1 MNYLHILVTF
11 IVVLFVYI
19 HIQFQ
24 LSHSQEKDVYVLD
37 VPVTIPIEE
46 IFELKQPVVMH
57 LHDQSLTG
65 DLTKNILSEHFPKFD
80 MSVYDNT
87 REVTHAHILSSCS
100 ATQELFNDDNES
112 RYYTEKNYNFVNTI
126 PPNNIFKGIIQK
138 HQLFEPPLC
147 SRKLFDIMFGSHNST
162 TSTQYSIM
170 YRNIFTVTKGNLC
183 VKMIHPNL
191 AREHKI
197 TVKPNYT
204 DMSFFAEGNIDLWG
218 DKYDETIE
226 LVVKEGETFSIP
238 PYWLYSFRYEHDTFV
253 TCSYFNSYMTEI
265 ATLPH
270 TVLYWI
276 TKFTRPGRAVP
287 IGRNAQPSNVAHDEP
302 IEKPSN
308 DAAIEKPSNDTAIEK
323 LPKDATIE
331 KPSNDTAIEKPS
343 NDTAIEKLPKDATI
357 EKPSNGTAIEKLP
370 DDGVVNTL
378 QKTPVGISV
387 PEPDTDFDITKTKNE
402 PPNSEI

>member
-331 KPSNDTAIEKPS
+331 KPSNDTAIEK
-343 NDTAIEKLPKDATI
+343 
-357 EKPSNGTAIEKLP
+357 LP

>member
-11 IVVLFVYI
+11 LVVLFVYI

-57 LHDQSLTG
+57 LHDQTLTG
-65 DLTKNILSEHFPKFD
+65 DLTKNILSEQFPKFD

-100 ATQELFNDDNES
+100 ATKELFNDDTES

-126 PPNNIFKGIIQK
+126 PPNNIFKGMLQK

-162 TSTQYSIM
+162 TSTQYSVM
-170 YRNIFTVTKGNLC
+170 YRNIFTVTKGNLH

-191 AREHKI
+191 ASEHKI

-226 LVVKEGETFSIP
+226 IVVKEGETFSIP

-287 IGRNAQPSNVAHDEP
+287 IGRNDKHNKAQPSNVAHDEP
-302 IEKPSN
+302 IEKPSTET
-308 DAAIEKPSNDTAIEK
+308 AVEKPSNETA
-323 LPKDATIE
+323 A
-331 KPSNDTAIEKPS
+331 
-343 NDTAIEKLPKDATI
+343 
-357 EKPSNGTAIEKLP
+357 EKLP
-370 DDGVVNTL
+370 DDSVVNTL

-387 PEPDTDFDITKTKNE
+387 PEPDTDFDITKTNNE
-402 PPNSEI
+402 PRNSEI

>member
-238 PYWLYSFRYEHDTFV
+238 PYWLYSFRYEHETFV

-323 LPKDATIE
+323 
-331 KPSNDTAIEKPS
+331 PSND
-343 NDTAIEKLPKDATI
+343 
-357 EKPSNGTAIEKLP
+357 TAIEKLP

-402 PPNSEI
+402 PPISEI

>member
-11 IVVLFVYI
+11 LVVLFVYI

-57 LHDQSLTG
+57 LHDQTLTG
-65 DLTKNILSEHFPKFD
+65 DLTKNILSEQFPKFD

-100 ATQELFNDDNES
+100 ATKELFNDDTES

-126 PPNNIFKGIIQK
+126 PPNNIFKGMLQK

-162 TSTQYSIM
+162 TSTQYSVM
-170 YRNIFTVTKGNLC
+170 YRNIFTVTKGNLH

-191 AREHKI
+191 ASEHKI

-287 IGRNAQPSNVAHDEP
+287 IGRNDQHNNAQPSNVAHDEP

-308 DAAIEKPSNDTAIEK
+308 ETAVEKPSNETAV
-323 LPKDATIE
+323 
-331 KPSNDTAIEKPS
+331 
-343 NDTAIEKLPKDATI
+343 
-357 EKPSNGTAIEKLP
+357 EKLP
-370 DDGVVNTL
+370 DDSVVNTL

-387 PEPDTDFDITKTKNE
+387 PEPDTDFDITKTNNE
-402 PPNSEI
+402 PRNSEI

>member
-65 DLTKNILSEHFPKFD
+65 DLTKNILSEQFPKFD

-100 ATQELFNDDNES
+100 ATKELFNDDTES

-126 PPNNIFKGIIQK
+126 PPNNIFKGMLQK

-162 TSTQYSIM
+162 TSTQYSVM
-170 YRNIFTVTKGNLC
+170 YRNIFTVTKGNLH

-191 AREHKI
+191 ASEHKI

-287 IGRNAQPSNVAHDEP
+287 IGRNDQPSNVAHDEP
-302 IEKPSN
+302 I
-308 DAAIEKPSNDTAIEK
+308 DK
-323 LPKDATIE
+323 LP
-331 KPSNDTAIEKPS
+331 NDTAIEKPS
-343 NDTAIEKLPKDATI
+343 NDTAIDKLPKDATN
-357 EKPSNGTAIEKLP
+357 EKPSNETAVEKLP

-387 PEPDTDFDITKTKNE
+387 PEPDTDFDITKTNNE
-402 PPNSEI
+402 PRNSEI

>member
-11 IVVLFVYI
+11 LVVLFVYI

-287 IGRNAQPSNVAHDEP
+287 IGRNDQHNNAQPSNVAHDEP

-308 DAAIEKPSNDTAIEK
+308 ETAVEKPLNE
-323 LPKDATIE
+323 
-331 KPSNDTAIEKPS
+331 TAIEKPS
-343 NDTAIEKLPKDATI
+343 NETAV
-357 EKPSNGTAIEKLP
+357 EKLP
-370 DDGVVNTL
+370 DDSVVNTL

-387 PEPDTDFDITKTKNE
+387 PEPDTDFDITKTNNE
-402 PPNSEI
+402 PRNSEI

>member
-11 IVVLFVYI
+11 LVVLFVYI

-65 DLTKNILSEHFPKFD
+65 DLTKNILSEQFPKFD

-287 IGRNAQPSNVAHDEP
+287 IGRNDQHNNAQPSNVAHDEP

-308 DAAIEKPSNDTAIEK
+308 ETAVEKPLNE
-323 LPKDATIE
+323 
-331 KPSNDTAIEKPS
+331 TAIEKPS
-343 NDTAIEKLPKDATI
+343 NETAV
-357 EKPSNGTAIEKLP
+357 EKLP
-370 DDGVVNTL
+370 DDSVVNTL

-387 PEPDTDFDITKTKNE
+387 PEPDTDFDITKTNNE
-402 PPNSEI
+402 PRNSEI

>member
-331 KPSNDTAIEKPS
+331 KPSN
-343 NDTAIEKLPKDATI
+343 
-357 EKPSNGTAIEKLP
+357 GTAIEKLP